1 MYHNIGSFNLGAMA
15 GMDFVACR
23 FDRKVNS
30 TMRLIIRRLGTRNLA
45 RPTQPLRHL
54 GTMFVLVARQ
64 LIFGIALLL
73 AGPAQ
78 AQAQATVP
86 PEKVKQLFEL
96 LDDASV
102 KAWMA
107 EQRNQ
112 DAGSTRAPAGA
123 GASPADA
130 SSGAAAASGQM
141 NTMASS
147 TLDMIRDHIG
157 RIVRTLPLLP
167 GQFARVRAETMEDM
181 SSKGSAGVLLLIA
194 MFIAAGL
201 ALTWATY
208 KLSRPFRLWIIAQP
222 KDTPV
227 GRAKKIGGRTLYSSM
242 LIVSFALGSA
252 GAFMLFDW
260 PMLIREIVLTF
271 LMAAV
276 VTWGVRMYVMAM
288 LVPSFMNVENAV
300 EVRALPI
307 TNEAAD
313 HWSYW
318 LPRIV
323 GVFAFFGAAF
333 ILLPGLGIDQDGM
346 MVLSLGA
353 DFVLLLLLLV
363 AIWRRPRTRRDG
375 ARDSGHAE
383 ATWLLTAYFLV
394 LFLQRIAGLY
404 VYFWFTFAALF
415 LPLAIVTTQRGV
427 NFVLRPGSVDLGR
440 PTIPAVAIAVI
451 DRGIRMIFILA
462 AAYFLA
468 RVWGLDMQSMRGS
481 DTTTTFILRGLIN
494 VVVIALAADFGWSI
508 IKALIERKLGIET
521 PHPVISDE
529 EVPMLDPQQARLH
542 TLLPILQNILLA
554 SIIVM
559 AALMMLASLGIQ
571 IGPLIAGAGVVGV
584 AVGFGAQTIVK
595 DIISGVFFLLDD
607 AFRVGEYVSSGNY
620 KGTVESFSL
629 RSVKL
634 RHHRG
639 PLFTIPFGELGAV
652 QNQSRDWVI
661 DKFNITV
668 GYDTDIEFARKLI
681 KRIGLELAED
691 PEFKHWVLDPIKMQG
706 VQEFGEYGI
715 VLRVKATTRPGG
727 AFGMK
732 RKFYVRLRQVFK
744 EQGIELPFPTV
755 QVQGLQTPHGAG
767 NAPLDITPVLKMA
780 VAQSHTIRRRKKAST
795 TE

>member
-1 MYHNIGSFNLGAMA
+1 
-15 GMDFVACR
+15 MDVVACR
-23 FDRKVNS
+23 FDRKANS
-30 TMRLIIRRLGTRNLA
+30 TMPLMIRRLGARYLA
-45 RPTQPLRHL
+45 RATQRLRHL
-54 GTMFVLVARQ
+54 SAVFVLAARA
-64 LIFGIALLL
+64 LVVGMALLL
-73 AGPAQ
+73 AGQAQ
-78 AQAQATVP
+78 AQAPATVP

-96 LDDASV
+96 LDDPSV
-102 KAWMA
+102 KAWVA

-112 DAGSTRAPAGA
+112 DVGPIGAPAKA

-130 SSGAAAASGQM
+130 SSDAVAAPGRM

-147 TLDMIRDHIG
+147 TLDRIKHHIE
-157 RIVRTLPLLP
+157 RIVQTLPLLP
-167 GQFARVRAETMEDM
+167 GQFAHVRSKTMADM
-181 SSKGSAGVLLLIA
+181 SSRGSAGIVMLIVL
-194 MFIAAGL
+194 FIAAGL

-208 KLSRPFRLWIIAQP
+208 KLTRPFRLWIIAQP
-222 KDTPV
+222 KDTPM
-227 GRAKKIGGRTLYSSM
+227 GRAKKIGGRLLYSSM

-276 VTWGVRMYVMAM
+276 VTWGVRMYVMAT
-288 LVPSFMNVENAV
+288 LVPSFMKVESAV
-300 EVRALPI
+300 EVRALPV

-333 ILLPGLGIDQDGM
+333 NLLPGLGIDPDGM

-353 DFVLLLLLLV
+353 DFVVLVLFLLAV
-363 AIWRRPRTRRDG
+363 WRRPRKRDG
-375 ARDSGHAE
+375 APQSGHTG
-383 ATWLLTAYFLV
+383 ATWLLTAYFVV
-394 LFLQRIAGLY
+394 LFLERIAGFDIF
-404 VYFWFTFAALF
+404 FWFTLAAFF
-415 LPLAIVTTQRGV
+415 LPLAIVLTQRGV
-427 NFVLRPGSVDLGR
+427 NFVLRPGSEEAGR
-440 PTIPAVAIAVI
+440 PTIPAVTIAVI
-451 DRGIRMIFILA
+451 DRGIRMIFILE
-462 AAYFLA
+462 AAYLLA
-468 RVWGLDMQSMRGS
+468 RVWGLDMQSMQGS
-481 DTTTTFILRGLIN
+481 DTTTMFILRGLIN

-508 IKALIERKLGIET
+508 IKALIERKLGIEV
-521 PHPVISDE
+521 PHPVISE
-529 EVPMLDPQQARLH
+529 EEIPILDPQQARLH

-559 AALMMLASLGIQ
+559 AVLMMLSSLGIQ

-584 AVGFGAQTIVK
+584 AVGFGAQTVVK

-607 AFRVGEYVSSGNY
+607 AFRVGEYISSGNY

-668 GYDTDIEFARKLI
+668 GYDTDIDFARKLI

-691 PEFKHWVLDPIKMQG
+691 PEFKNWVLDPIKMQG

-715 VLRVKATTRPGG
+715 VLRVKAMTRPGG

-755 QVQGLQTPHGAG
+755 HVEGLQTPHEAQ
-767 NAPLDITPVLKMA
+767 NAPLEITPALKLA
-780 VAQSHTIRRRKKAST
+780 AAQSHTIRRRKKAGA

>member
-1 MYHNIGSFNLGAMA
+1 MFA
-15 GMDFVACR
+15 
-23 FDRKVNS
+23 
-30 TMRLIIRRLGTRNLA
+30 LIA
-45 RPTQPLRHL
+45 RP
-54 GTMFVLVARQ
+54 LV
-64 LIFGIALLL
+64 FGIALLL
-73 AGPAQ
+73 AAQ
-78 AQAQATVP
+78 AQAPATVP
-86 PEKVKQLFEL
+86 PERVKQLFEL
-96 LDDASV
+96 LDDPSV
-102 KAWMA
+102 KAWVA

-112 DAGSTRAPAGA
+112 DAGSTGAPAKE
-123 GASPADA
+123 GASPTNA
-130 SSGAAAASGQM
+130 SSGAVAAPGQM

-147 TLDMIRDHIG
+147 TLDGIRHHIE
-157 RIVRTLPLLP
+157 RIMRTLPLLP

-181 SSKGSAGVLLLIA
+181 SSKGSAAVFVLIA

-208 KLSRPFRLWIIAQP
+208 KFTRPFRLWIIAQP

-227 GRAKKIGGRTLYSSM
+227 GRAKKIGGRMLYSSM

-276 VTWGVRMYVMAM
+276 VTWGVRMYVMAT

-353 DFVLLLLLLV
+353 DFVLLVLLLL
-363 AIWRRPRTRRDG
+363 AIWRRPRTQRDG
-375 ARDSGHAE
+375 ARHIGHTE
-383 ATWLLTAYFLV
+383 ASWLLTAYFVV

-404 VYFWFTFAALF
+404 TYFWFTFAAFF
-415 LPLAIVTTQRGV
+415 LPLAIVMTQRGV
-427 NFVLRPGSVDLGR
+427 NFVLRPGSEDVGR
-440 PTIPAVAIAVI
+440 PTIPAVTIAVI
-451 DRGIRMIFILA
+451 DRGIRMIFMLA
-462 AAYFLA
+462 AAYLLA
-468 RVWGLDMQSMRGS
+468 RIWGLDMQSMRDS

-529 EVPMLDPQQARLH
+529 DVPILDPQQARLH

-559 AALMMLASLGIQ
+559 AVLMMLASLGIQ

-595 DIISGVFFLLDD
+595 DVISGVFFLLDD
-607 AFRVGEYVSSGNY
+607 AFRVGEYISSGNY

-668 GYDTDIEFARKLI
+668 GYDTDIDFARKLI

-715 VLRVKATTRPGG
+715 VLRVKATTKPGG

-755 QVQGLQTPHGAG
+755 QVQGLQNPHGAE
-767 NAPLDITPVLKMA
+767 NAPLEITPELKMA

>member
-1 MYHNIGSFNLGAMA
+1 ML
-15 GMDFVACR
+15 V
-23 FDRKVNS
+23 
-30 TMRLIIRRLGTRNLA
+30 LIA
-45 RPTQPLRHL
+45 RPLL
-54 GTMFVLVARQ
+54 
-64 LIFGIALLL
+64 FGIALLL
-73 AGPAQ
+73 AGQ

-86 PEKVKQLFEL
+86 PERVKQLFEL
-96 LDDASV
+96 LDDPSV
-102 KAWMA
+102 KAWLA

-112 DAGSTRAPAGA
+112 DAGSTPAET
-123 GASPADA
+123 GASSADA
-130 SSGAAAASGQM
+130 SSDAVAPPGQM

-147 TLDMIRDHIG
+147 TLDRIRHHIE
-157 RIVRTLPLLP
+157 RIMRTLPLLP
-167 GQFARVRAETMEDM
+167 GQFARVRAETMQDM
-181 SSKGSAGVLLLIA
+181 SSKGPVSVLILIA

-208 KLSRPFRLWIIAQP
+208 KVTRPFRLWIIAQP
-222 KDTPV
+222 KDTPI
-227 GRAKKIGGRTLYSSM
+227 GRAKKIGGRALYSNM
-242 LIVSFALGSA
+242 LLVSFALGSA

-276 VTWGVRMYVMAM
+276 VTWGVRLYVMAT

-307 TNEAAD
+307 TNETAD

-323 GVFAFFGAAF
+323 GVFAFFGAAL

-353 DFVLLLLLLV
+353 DFVLLVLLLL
-363 AIWRRPRTRRDG
+363 AIWRRPRTQREGVRHG
-375 ARDSGHAE
+375 GHAE
-383 ATWLLTAYFLV
+383 MTWLLTAYFVV

-404 VYFWFTFAALF
+404 TYFWFTFAAFF
-415 LPLAIVTTQRGV
+415 LPLAIVLTQRGV
-427 NFVLRPGSVDLGR
+427 NFVLRPGSEDAGR
-440 PTIPAVAIAVI
+440 PTIPAVTIAVI
-451 DRGIRMIFILA
+451 DRAIRMIFILA

-468 RVWGLDMQSMRGS
+468 RVWGLNMQSMRDS

-494 VVVIALAADFGWSI
+494 IVVIALAADFGWSI
-508 IKALIERKLGIET
+508 IKALIERKLGIEAS
-521 PHPVISDE
+521 HPMISDE
-529 EVPMLDPQQARLH
+529 EVPILDPQQARLH

-559 AALMMLASLGIQ
+559 AVLMMLASLGIQ

-607 AFRVGEYVSSGNY
+607 AFRVGEYISSGNY

-668 GYDTDIEFARKLI
+668 GYDTDIDFARKLI

-691 PEFKHWVLDPIKMQG
+691 PEFKNWVLDPIKMQG

-715 VLRVKATTRPGG
+715 VLRVKAMTRPGG

-755 QVQGLQTPHGAG
+755 HVQGLQNTHEAE
-767 NAPLDITPVLKMA
+767 NAPLEITPELQMA
-780 VAQSHTIRRRKKAST
+780 VAQSHTNRRRKKAGT

>member
-1 MYHNIGSFNLGAMA
+1 
-15 GMDFVACR
+15 
-23 FDRKVNS
+23 
-30 TMRLIIRRLGTRNLA
+30 
-45 RPTQPLRHL
+45 
-54 GTMFVLVARQ
+54 MFVLIAR
-64 LIFGIALLL
+64 LLVFGIALLS
-73 AGPAQ
+73 AAQ
-78 AQAQATVP
+78 AYAQTPAAAP
-86 PEKVKQLFEL
+86 PERVNQLFEL
-96 LDDASV
+96 LDDPSV
-102 KAWMA
+102 KAWVA

-112 DAGSTRAPAGA
+112 DSGSTKTPAGA
-123 GASPADA
+123 GAPPADT
-130 SSGAAAASGQM
+130 SGDTAAVPGQM

-147 TLDMIRDHIG
+147 TLDRIKHHIEK
-157 RIVRTLPLLP
+157 IVRTLPSLP
-167 GQFARVRAETMEDM
+167 GQFARVRANTMDDM
-181 SSKGSAGVLLLIA
+181 SNKGPASILVLVAI
-194 MFIAAGL
+194 FIAAGL

-208 KLSRPFRLWIIAQP
+208 KLTRPFRLWIIAQP

-242 LIVSFALGSA
+242 MIVSFALGSA
-252 GAFMLFDW
+252 GAFMLFEW
-260 PMLIREIVLTF
+260 PGLIREIVLTF
-271 LMAAV
+271 LIAAV
-276 VTWGVRMYVMAM
+276 FTWGVRLYVMAM
-288 LVPSFMNVENAV
+288 LVPSFMEVEHAA

-307 TNEAAD
+307 TNETAD
-313 HWSYW
+313 HWAYW

-323 GVFAFFGAAF
+323 GFFAFVFAAF

-346 MVLSLGA
+346 TVLSVVA
-353 DFVLLLLLLV
+353 DFLLLSLV
-363 AIWRRPRTRRDG
+363 LIAVWRRPRIQRDG
-375 ARDSGHAE
+375 ARQSGHTAT
-383 ATWLLTAYFLV
+383 TWLLTAYFV
-394 LFLQRIAGLY
+394 ALFLQRIAGLY
-404 VYFWFTFAALF
+404 TLFWFTFTAFF
-415 LPLAIVTTQRGV
+415 LPMAIVLTERGV
-427 NFVLRPGSVDLGR
+427 NFILRPGSEEAGR
-440 PTIPAVAIAVI
+440 PTIPAVTIAAI

-468 RVWGLDMQSMRGS
+468 RVLGLDMQSMRDG
-481 DTTTTFILRGLIN
+481 DTITTLILRGLIN

-508 IKALIERKLGIET
+508 IKALIERKLGIEM
-521 PHPVISDE
+521 PQAAMGDE
-529 EVPMLDPQQARLH
+529 EVPTLDPQQARLR
-542 TLLPILQNILLA
+542 TLLPIIQNILLA
-554 SIIVM
+554 VIVVM
-559 AALMMLASLGIQ
+559 AVLMMLASIGIQ

-595 DIISGVFFLLDD
+595 DVISGVFYLLDD
-607 AFRVGEYVSSGNY
+607 AFRVGEYISSGSY

-668 GYDTDIEFARKLI
+668 GYDTDIDFARKLI

-691 PEFKHWVLDPIKMQG
+691 PEFKNWVLDPIKMQG

-715 VLRVKATTRPGG
+715 VLRVKAMTRPGG

-755 QVQGLQTPHGAG
+755 HVQGLQDPHGAE
-767 NAPLDITPVLKMA
+767 NAPLEITPELQMA
-780 VAQSHTIRRRKKAST
+780 VAQSHTNRRRKKAST

>member
-1 MYHNIGSFNLGAMA
+1 MFA
-15 GMDFVACR
+15 
-23 FDRKVNS
+23 
-30 TMRLIIRRLGTRNLA
+30 LIA
-45 RPTQPLRHL
+45 RP
-54 GTMFVLVARQ
+54 LV
-64 LIFGIALLL
+64 FGIALLL
-73 AGPAQ
+73 AGQ
-78 AQAQATVP
+78 AQAQAPATVP
-86 PEKVKQLFEL
+86 PERVKQLFEL
-96 LDDASV
+96 LDDPSV
-102 KAWMA
+102 KAWVA

-112 DAGSTRAPAGA
+112 DAGSTGAPAER
-123 GASPADA
+123 GASPTDA
-130 SSGAAAASGQM
+130 SSDAVAAPGQM

-147 TLDMIRDHIG
+147 TLDGIRHHIE

-181 SSKGSAGVLLLIA
+181 SSKGPAGVFVLIA

-201 ALTWATY
+201 ALTWATF
-208 KLSRPFRLWIIAQP
+208 KLTRPFRLWIIAQP

-227 GRAKKIGGRTLYSSM
+227 GRAKKIGGRLLYSSM

-353 DFVLLLLLLV
+353 DFVLLLLLLL
-363 AIWRRPRTRRDG
+363 AIWRRPRTQRDG
-375 ARDSGHAE
+375 ARHIGHTE
-383 ATWLLTAYFLV
+383 ATWLLTAYFVV

-404 VYFWFTFAALF
+404 TYFWFTFAAFF
-415 LPLAIVTTQRGV
+415 LPLAIVVTQRGV
-427 NFVLRPGSVDLGR
+427 NFVLRPGSEDVGR
-440 PTIPAVAIAVI
+440 PTIPAVTIAVI

-462 AAYFLA
+462 AAYLLA
-468 RVWGLDMQSMRGS
+468 RVWGLDMQSMRDS

-529 EVPMLDPQQARLH
+529 DVPILDPQQARLH

-559 AALMMLASLGIQ
+559 AVLMMLASLGIQ

-595 DIISGVFFLLDD
+595 DVISGVFFLLDD
-607 AFRVGEYVSSGNY
+607 AFRVGEYISSGNY

-668 GYDTDIEFARKLI
+668 GYDTDIDFARKLI

-715 VLRVKATTRPGG
+715 VLRVKATTKPGG

-755 QVQGLQTPHGAG
+755 QVQGLQNQHGAE
-767 NAPLDITPVLKMA
+767 NAPLEITPELKMA

>member
-1 MYHNIGSFNLGAMA
+1 MYHNIGFFKVGAMA
-15 GMDFVACR
+15 GIDVVACR

-30 TMRLIIRRLGTRNLA
+30 TMPLMTRRLGTRNLA
-45 RPTQPLRHL
+45 RPARRL
-54 GTMFVLVARQ
+54 GTLTAMFVLVARA
-64 LIFGIALLL
+64 LIVGIALSL
-73 AGPAQ
+73 AGQAEAQ
-78 AQAQATVP
+78 APATVP
-86 PEKVKQLFEL
+86 PERVKQLFEL
-96 LDDASV
+96 LDDPSV
-102 KAWMA
+102 KAWVA

-112 DAGSTRAPAGA
+112 DVGSSGAPAKA
-123 GASPADA
+123 GASPTDA
-130 SSGAAAASGQM
+130 SSDAMAAPGQM

-147 TLDMIRDHIG
+147 TLDRIRHHIE

-167 GQFARVRAETMEDM
+167 GQFARVRAETMQDM
-181 SSKGSAGVLLLIA
+181 SSKGSAGVFVLIA

-201 ALTWATY
+201 ALTWASY
-208 KLSRPFRLWIIAQP
+208 KLTRPFRLWIIAQP
-222 KDTPV
+222 KETPV

-353 DFVLLLLLLV
+353 DFVLLLLLLL
-363 AIWRRPRTRRDG
+363 AIWRRPRRQRDG
-375 ARDSGHAE
+375 ARHSVHME
-383 ATWLLTAYFLV
+383 ATWLLTAYFVV

-404 VYFWFTFAALF
+404 VMFWFTFAAFF

-427 NFVLRPGSVDLGR
+427 NFVLRPGSEDLGR
-440 PTIPAVAIAVI
+440 PTIPAVTIAVI

-468 RVWGLDMQSMRGS
+468 RAWGLDMQSMRDS

-508 IKALIERKLGIET
+508 IKALIERKLGIEI

-529 EVPMLDPQQARLH
+529 EVPIPDPQQARLH

-559 AALMMLASLGIQ
+559 AVLMMLASMGIQ

-584 AVGFGAQTIVK
+584 AVGFGAQTVVK

-607 AFRVGEYVSSGNY
+607 AFRVGEYISSGNY

-715 VLRVKATTRPGG
+715 VLRVKAMTRPGG

-755 QVQGLQTPHGAG
+755 QVQGLQNPHGAED
-767 NAPLDITPVLKMA
+767 APLDITPALKMA
-780 VAQSHTIRRRKKAST
+780 AAQSHTIRRRKKAST

>member
-1 MYHNIGSFNLGAMA
+1 MLVLTA
-15 GMDFVACR
+15 G
-23 FDRKVNS
+23 
-30 TMRLIIRRLGTRNLA
+30 
-45 RPTQPLRHL
+45 PL
-54 GTMFVLVARQ
+54 V
-64 LIFGIALLL
+64 FGIALWL
-73 AGPAQ
+73 AGP

-96 LDDASV
+96 FDDPSV

-107 EQRNQ
+107 EQRNR
-112 DAGSTRAPAGA
+112 DAASAGAPAGA
-123 GASPADA
+123 EASPANA
-130 SSGAAAASGQM
+130 SSDAAAAPGQM

-147 TLDMIRDHIG
+147 TLDRIKHHIE

-167 GQFARVRAETMEDM
+167 GQFARVRAATMDDM

-194 MFIAAGL
+194 MFIAAGV

-208 KLSRPFRLWIIAQP
+208 RLTRPFRLWIIAQS
-222 KDTPV
+222 KDTPI
-227 GRAKKIGGRTLYSSM
+227 GRAKKIGGRTLYSSL

-276 VTWGVRMYVMAM
+276 ATAGVRMYLAAM
-288 LVPSFMNVENAV
+288 LVPSFMQVENAV

-313 HWSYW
+313 HWFYW

-323 GVFAFFGAAF
+323 GVFAFFAAAF
-333 ILLPGLGIDQDGM
+333 ILLPGLGIDRDGM
-346 MVLSLGA
+346 AVLSGGA
-353 DFVLLLLLLV
+353 DFVLLVLLLIAV
-363 AIWRRPRTRRDG
+363 WRRPRTRRD
-375 ARDSGHAE
+375 DGHGHTA
-383 ATWLLTAYFLV
+383 ATWLLTTYFV
-394 LFLQRIAGLY
+394 ALFLERIAGLY
-404 VYFWFTFAALF
+404 TWFWFTLAAF
-415 LPLAIVTTQRGV
+415 VLPFAIVLTQRGV
-427 NFVLRPGSVDLGR
+427 NFVLRPGSEDAGR
-440 PTIPAVAIAVI
+440 PTIPAVTIAVI
-451 DRGIRMIFILA
+451 DRGIRMILILA
-462 AAYFLA
+462 AAYLLA
-468 RVWGLDMQSMRGS
+468 RVWGLDMQAMQGS
-481 DTTTTFILRGLIN
+481 DTTTMLILRGLIN
-494 VVVIALAADFGWSI
+494 VIVIALAADFGWSI

-521 PHPVISDE
+521 PHAVIGE
-529 EVPMLDPQQARLH
+529 EDVPPLDPQQARLR
-542 TLLPILQNILLA
+542 TLLPIIQNILLA
-554 SIIVM
+554 VIVVM
-559 AALMMLASLGIQ
+559 AVLMMLASVGIQ

-595 DIISGVFFLLDD
+595 DVISGVFYLLDD
-607 AFRVGEYVSSGNY
+607 AFRVGEYISSGSY
-620 KGTVESFSL
+620 RGTVESFSL

-652 QNQSRDWVI
+652 QNQSRDWVT

-668 GYDTDIEFARKLI
+668 GYDTDIDFARKLI

-691 PEFKHWVLDPIKMQG
+691 PEFKNWVIEPIKMQG

-715 VLRVKATTRPGG
+715 VLRVKVTTRPGG
-727 AFGMK
+727 AFAMK
-732 RKFYVRLRQVFK
+732 GRFFLRLRQAFK

-755 QVQGLQTPHGAG
+755 HVEGLQSPHGAE
-767 NAPLDITPVLKMA
+767 NAPLQITPELKLA
-780 VAQSHTIRRRKKAST
+780 VAQSHTNRRRKKAST

>member
-1 MYHNIGSFNLGAMA
+1 MFA
-15 GMDFVACR
+15 
-23 FDRKVNS
+23 
-30 TMRLIIRRLGTRNLA
+30 LIA
-45 RPTQPLRHL
+45 RP
-54 GTMFVLVARQ
+54 LV
-64 LIFGIALLL
+64 FGIALLL
-73 AGPAQ
+73 AGQ
-78 AQAQATVP
+78 AQAQAPATVP
-86 PEKVKQLFEL
+86 PERVKQLFEL
-96 LDDASV
+96 LDDPSV
-102 KAWMA
+102 KAWVA

-112 DAGSTRAPAGA
+112 DAGSTGAPAER
-123 GASPADA
+123 GASPTDA
-130 SSGAAAASGQM
+130 SSGAVAAPGQM

-147 TLDMIRDHIG
+147 TLDGIRHHIE

-181 SSKGSAGVLLLIA
+181 SSRGPAGVFVLIA

-201 ALTWATY
+201 ALTWATF
-208 KLSRPFRLWIIAQP
+208 KLTRPFRLWIIAQP

-227 GRAKKIGGRTLYSSM
+227 GRAKKIGGRLLYSSM

-276 VTWGVRMYVMAM
+276 VTWGVRMYVMAT

-353 DFVLLLLLLV
+353 DFVLLLLLLL
-363 AIWRRPRTRRDG
+363 AIWRRPRTQRDG
-375 ARDSGHAE
+375 ARHIGHTE
-383 ATWLLTAYFLV
+383 ATWLLAAYFVV

-404 VYFWFTFAALF
+404 TYFWFTFAAFF
-415 LPLAIVTTQRGV
+415 LPLAIVVTQRGV
-427 NFVLRPGSVDLGR
+427 NFVLRPGSEDVGR
-440 PTIPAVAIAVI
+440 PTIPAVTIAVI

-462 AAYFLA
+462 AAYLLA
-468 RVWGLDMQSMRGS
+468 RVWGLDMQSMRDS

-521 PHPVISDE
+521 PHPVISDDD
-529 EVPMLDPQQARLH
+529 VPILDPQQARLH

-559 AALMMLASLGIQ
+559 AVLMMLASLGIQ

-595 DIISGVFFLLDD
+595 DVISGVFFLLDD
-607 AFRVGEYVSSGNY
+607 AFRVGEYISSGNY

-668 GYDTDIEFARKLI
+668 GYDTDIDFARKLI

-715 VLRVKATTRPGG
+715 VLRVKATTKPGG

-755 QVQGLQTPHGAG
+755 QVQGLQNQHGAE
-767 NAPLDITPVLKMA
+767 NAPLEITPELKMA

>member
-1 MYHNIGSFNLGAMA
+1 MPLM
-15 GMDFVACR
+15 
-23 FDRKVNS
+23 
-30 TMRLIIRRLGTRNLA
+30 TRRLGARNLA
-45 RPTQPLRHL
+45 RPARRLGDLTAMFALIARPL
-54 GTMFVLVARQ
+54 V
-64 LIFGIALLL
+64 FGIALLL
-73 AGPAQ
+73 AGQ
-78 AQAQATVP
+78 AQAQAPATVP
-86 PEKVKQLFEL
+86 PERVKQLFEV
-96 LDDASV
+96 LDDPSV
-102 KAWMA
+102 KAWVA

-112 DAGSTRAPAGA
+112 DAGSTGAPAER
-123 GASPADA
+123 GASPTDA
-130 SSGAAAASGQM
+130 SSGAVAAPGQM

-147 TLDMIRDHIG
+147 TLDGIRHHIE

-181 SSKGSAGVLLLIA
+181 SSKGPAGVFVLIA

-201 ALTWATY
+201 ALTWATF
-208 KLSRPFRLWIIAQP
+208 KLTRPFRLWIIAQP

-227 GRAKKIGGRTLYSSM
+227 GRAKKIGGRLLYSSM

-276 VTWGVRMYVMAM
+276 VTWGVRMYVMAI

-353 DFVLLLLLLV
+353 DFVLLLLLLL
-363 AIWRRPRTRRDG
+363 AIWRRPRTQRDG
-375 ARDSGHAE
+375 ARHIGHTE
-383 ATWLLTAYFLV
+383 ATWLVTAYFVV

-404 VYFWFTFAALF
+404 TYFWFTFAAFF
-415 LPLAIVTTQRGV
+415 LPLAIVVTQRGV
-427 NFVLRPGSVDLGR
+427 NFVLRPGSEDVGR
-440 PTIPAVAIAVI
+440 PTIPAVTIAVI

-462 AAYFLA
+462 AAYLLA
-468 RVWGLDMQSMRGS
+468 RVWGLDMQSMRDS

-529 EVPMLDPQQARLH
+529 DVPILDPQQARLH

-559 AALMMLASLGIQ
+559 AVLMMLASLGIQ

-595 DIISGVFFLLDD
+595 DVISGVFFLLDD
-607 AFRVGEYVSSGNY
+607 AFRVGEYISSGNY

-668 GYDTDIEFARKLI
+668 GYDTDIDFARKLI

-715 VLRVKATTRPGG
+715 VLRVKATTKPGG

-755 QVQGLQTPHGAG
+755 QVQGLQNQHGAE
-767 NAPLDITPVLKMA
+767 NAPLEITPELKMA

>member
-1 MYHNIGSFNLGAMA
+1 MPLM
-15 GMDFVACR
+15 
-23 FDRKVNS
+23 
-30 TMRLIIRRLGTRNLA
+30 IRRLGAKYLA
-45 RPTQPLRHL
+45 RPTQRLRHL
-54 GTMFVLVARQ
+54 GAMFVLVARA
-64 LIFGIALLL
+64 LIVGIALLL
-73 AGPAQ
+73 AGQAEAQ
-78 AQAQATVP
+78 APATVP
-86 PEKVKQLFEL
+86 PERVKQLFEL

-102 KAWMA
+102 KAWVA

-112 DAGSTRAPAGA
+112 DAGSTRAPAET

-130 SSGAAAASGQM
+130 PSGAATAPGQM

-147 TLDMIRDHIG
+147 TLDMIRHHIG
-157 RIVRTLPLLP
+157 IIVHTLPLLP
-167 GQFARVRAETMEDM
+167 SQFARVRAETMEDM

-201 ALTWATY
+201 AFTWATY
-208 KLSRPFRLWIIAQP
+208 KLTRPFRLWIIAQP
-222 KDTPV
+222 KGTPV
-227 GRAKKIGGRTLYSSM
+227 GRAKKIGGRMLYSSM

-276 VTWGVRMYVMAM
+276 ITWGVRMYVMAI

-307 TNEAAD
+307 TDEAAD

-323 GVFAFFGAAF
+323 GVFAFFAAAF

-353 DFVLLLLLLV
+353 DFVLLLLLLL
-363 AIWRRPRTRRDG
+363 AIWRRPRTQRDG
-375 ARDSGHAE
+375 ARHSVHTE
-383 ATWLLTAYFLV
+383 ATWLLTAYLVV

-404 VYFWFTFAALF
+404 VMFWFTFAAFF
-415 LPLAIVTTQRGV
+415 LPLAIVMTQRGV
-427 NFVLRPGSVDLGR
+427 NFVLRPGSEDLGR

-468 RVWGLDMQSMRGS
+468 RVWGLDMQSMRDS
-481 DTTTTFILRGLIN
+481 DTTTFILRGLIN

-529 EVPMLDPQQARLH
+529 EAPMLDPQQARLH

-559 AALMMLASLGIQ
+559 AVLMILASLGIQ

-607 AFRVGEYVSSGNY
+607 AFRVGEYISSGNY

-755 QVQGLQTPHGAG
+755 QVQGLQNPHGAE
-767 NAPLDITPVLKMA
+767 NAPVDITPVLKMA
-780 VAQSHTIRRRKKAST
+780 AAQSHTIRRRKKAST
-795 TE
+795 ME

>member
-1 MYHNIGSFNLGAMA
+1 MFA
-15 GMDFVACR
+15 
-23 FDRKVNS
+23 
-30 TMRLIIRRLGTRNLA
+30 LIA
-45 RPTQPLRHL
+45 RP
-54 GTMFVLVARQ
+54 LV
-64 LIFGIALLL
+64 FGIALLL
-73 AGPAQ
+73 AGQ
-78 AQAQATVP
+78 AQAQAPATVP
-86 PEKVKQLFEL
+86 PERVKQLFEL
-96 LDDASV
+96 LDDPSV
-102 KAWMA
+102 KAWVA

-112 DAGSTRAPAGA
+112 DAGSTGAPAERGV
-123 GASPADA
+123 SPTDA
-130 SSGAAAASGQM
+130 SSGAVAAPGQM

-147 TLDMIRDHIG
+147 TLDGIRHHIE

-181 SSKGSAGVLLLIA
+181 SSKGPAGVFVLIA

-201 ALTWATY
+201 ALTWATF
-208 KLSRPFRLWIIAQP
+208 KLTRPFRLWIIAQP

-227 GRAKKIGGRTLYSSM
+227 GRAKKIGGRLLYSSM

-260 PMLIREIVLTF
+260 PMLFREIVLTF

-353 DFVLLLLLLV
+353 DFVLLLLLLL
-363 AIWRRPRTRRDG
+363 AIWRRPRTQRDG
-375 ARDSGHAE
+375 ARHIGHTE
-383 ATWLLTAYFLV
+383 ATWILTAYFVV

-404 VYFWFTFAALF
+404 IYFWFTFAAFF
-415 LPLAIVTTQRGV
+415 LPLAIVVTQRGV
-427 NFVLRPGSVDLGR
+427 NFVLRPGSEDVGR
-440 PTIPAVAIAVI
+440 PTIPAVTIAVI

-462 AAYFLA
+462 AAYLLA
-468 RVWGLDMQSMRGS
+468 RVWGLDMQSMRDS

-529 EVPMLDPQQARLH
+529 DVPILDPQQARLH

-559 AALMMLASLGIQ
+559 AVLMMLASLGIQ

-595 DIISGVFFLLDD
+595 DVISGVFFLLDD
-607 AFRVGEYVSSGNY
+607 AFRVGEYISSGNY

-668 GYDTDIEFARKLI
+668 GYDTDIDFARKLI

-715 VLRVKATTRPGG
+715 VLRVKATTKPGG

-755 QVQGLQTPHGAG
+755 QVQGLQNQHGAE
-767 NAPLDITPVLKMA
+767 NAPLEITPELKMA

>member
-1 MYHNIGSFNLGAMA
+1 MPLM
-15 GMDFVACR
+15 V
-23 FDRKVNS
+23 
-30 TMRLIIRRLGTRNLA
+30 RRSGLRNLA
-45 RPTQPLRHL
+45 HPARRPGNLIAMLALIARPL
-54 GTMFVLVARQ
+54 V
-64 LIFGIALLL
+64 FGIALLL

-78 AQAQATVP
+78 AQAPATVP
-86 PEKVKQLFEL
+86 PEKVKQLFDL
-96 LDDASV
+96 LDDPSV
-102 KAWMA
+102 KAWVA
-107 EQRNQ
+107 EQRKQ
-112 DAGSTRAPAGA
+112 DAGSPGAPAAA
-123 GASPADA
+123 GASPSD
-130 SSGAAAASGQM
+130 AAAAPGRM

-147 TLDMIRDHIG
+147 TLDRIKHHIE

-181 SSKGSAGVLLLIA
+181 SSKGPAGVFLLIA

-208 KLSRPFRLWIIAQP
+208 KFTRPFRLWIIAQP

-227 GRAKKIGGRTLYSSM
+227 GRAKKIGGRALYSSM

-260 PMLIREIVLTF
+260 PRLIREIVLTF

-276 VTWGVRMYVMAM
+276 VTAGVRMYLAAL
-288 LVPSFMNVENAV
+288 LVPSFMQVEHAV

-307 TNEAAD
+307 ANETAD
-313 HWSYW
+313 HWFYW

-323 GVFAFFGAAF
+323 GVFAFFAAAF
-333 ILLPGLGIDQDGM
+333 ILLPGLGIDRDGM
-346 MVLSLGA
+346 TVLSVGA
-353 DFVLLLLLLV
+353 DFVLLLLLLLAV
-363 AIWRRPRTRRDG
+363 WRRPRTQREG
-375 ARDSGHAE
+375 AHHHAE
-383 ATWLLTAYFLV
+383 ATWLLTAYFV
-394 LFLQRIAGLY
+394 TLFLLRIAGLPIL
-404 VYFWFTFAALF
+404 FWFTFAAFF
-415 LPLAIVTTQRGV
+415 LPLAIVLAQRGV
-427 NFVLRPGSVDLGR
+427 NFILRPGSEEAGR
-440 PTIPAVAIAVI
+440 PTIPAVTIAVI

-468 RVWGLDMQSMRGS
+468 RVWGLDMQSMQGS
-481 DTTTTFILRGLIN
+481 DATTMLILRGLIN
-494 VVVIALAADFGWSI
+494 VIVIALAADFGWSI

-521 PHPVISDE
+521 PHAVIGE
-529 EVPMLDPQQARLH
+529 EDVPTLDPQQARLR
-542 TLLPILQNILLA
+542 TLLPIIQNILLA
-554 SIIVM
+554 VIVVM
-559 AALMMLASLGIQ
+559 AVLMMLASVGIQ

-595 DIISGVFFLLDD
+595 DVISGVFYLLDD
-607 AFRVGEYVSSGNY
+607 AFRVGEYISSGSY
-620 KGTVESFSL
+620 RGTVESFSL

-652 QNQSRDWVI
+652 QNQSRDWVT

-668 GYDTDIEFARKLI
+668 GYDTDIDFARKLI

-691 PEFKHWVLDPIKMQG
+691 PEFKNWVIEPIKMQG

-715 VLRVKATTRPGG
+715 VLRVKVTTRPGG

-755 QVQGLQTPHGAG
+755 HVEGLQNPHGAE
-767 NAPLDITPVLKMA
+767 NAPLEITPELKIA
-780 VAQSHTIRRRKKAST
+780 VAQSHTNRRRKKAGT

>member
-1 MYHNIGSFNLGAMA
+1 MFA
-15 GMDFVACR
+15 
-23 FDRKVNS
+23 
-30 TMRLIIRRLGTRNLA
+30 LIA
-45 RPTQPLRHL
+45 RP
-54 GTMFVLVARQ
+54 LV
-64 LIFGIALLL
+64 FGIALLL
-73 AGPAQ
+73 AGQ
-78 AQAQATVP
+78 AQAQAPATVP
-86 PEKVKQLFEL
+86 PERVKQLLEL
-96 LDDASV
+96 LDDPSV
-102 KAWMA
+102 KAWVA

-112 DAGSTRAPAGA
+112 DAGSTGAPAER
-123 GASPADA
+123 GASPTDA
-130 SSGAAAASGQM
+130 SSGAVAAPGQM

-147 TLDMIRDHIG
+147 TLDGIRHHIE

-181 SSKGSAGVLLLIA
+181 SSKGPAGVFVLIA

-201 ALTWATY
+201 ALTWATF
-208 KLSRPFRLWIIAQP
+208 KLTRPFRLWIIAQL

-227 GRAKKIGGRTLYSSM
+227 GRAKKIGGRLLYSSM

-353 DFVLLLLLLV
+353 DFVLLLLLLL
-363 AIWRRPRTRRDG
+363 AIWRRPRTQRDG
-375 ARDSGHAE
+375 ARHIGHTE
-383 ATWLLTAYFLV
+383 ATWLLTAYFVV

-404 VYFWFTFAALF
+404 TYFWFTFAAFF
-415 LPLAIVTTQRGV
+415 LPLAIVVTQRGV
-427 NFVLRPGSVDLGR
+427 NFVLRPGSEDVGR
-440 PTIPAVAIAVI
+440 PTIPAVTIAVI

-462 AAYFLA
+462 AAYLLA
-468 RVWGLDMQSMRGS
+468 RVWGLDIQSMRDS

-529 EVPMLDPQQARLH
+529 DVPILDPQQARLH

-559 AALMMLASLGIQ
+559 AVLMMLASLGIQ

-595 DIISGVFFLLDD
+595 DVISGVFFLLDD
-607 AFRVGEYVSSGNY
+607 AFRVGEYISSGNY

-668 GYDTDIEFARKLI
+668 GYDTDIDFARKLI

-715 VLRVKATTRPGG
+715 VLRVKATTKPGG

-755 QVQGLQTPHGAG
+755 QVQGLQNQHGAE
-767 NAPLDITPVLKMA
+767 NAPLEITPELKMA

>member
-1 MYHNIGSFNLGAMA
+1 
-15 GMDFVACR
+15 
-23 FDRKVNS
+23 
-30 TMRLIIRRLGTRNLA
+30 
-45 RPTQPLRHL
+45 
-54 GTMFVLVARQ
+54 MFVLVAR
-64 LIFGIALLL
+64 LLVVGIALLL
-73 AGPAQ
+73 AGQ
-78 AQAQATVP
+78 AQAQGPATVP
-86 PEKVKQLFEL
+86 PERVKQLFEL
-96 LDDASV
+96 LDDPSV
-102 KAWMA
+102 KTWVA

-112 DAGSTRAPAGA
+112 DAGSTGAPAEA
-123 GASPADA
+123 GASPTDA
-130 SSGAAAASGQM
+130 SSDAVAAPGQM

-147 TLDMIRDHIG
+147 TLDRIKHHIE
-157 RIVRTLPLLP
+157 RIMQTLPLLP
-167 GQFARVRAETMEDM
+167 GQFAHVRAKTMEDM
-181 SSKGSAGVLLLIA
+181 SSRGSAGIFLLIA
-194 MFIAAGL
+194 VFIAAGL

-208 KLSRPFRLWIIAQP
+208 KLTRPFRLWIIAQS
-222 KDTPV
+222 KDTPI
-227 GRAKKIGGRTLYSSM
+227 GRAKKIGGRALYSSL

-271 LMAAV
+271 LIAAV
-276 VTWGVRMYVMAM
+276 LTWGVRTYAMAM
-288 LVPSFMNVENAV
+288 LVPSFMKVENAV
-300 EVRALPI
+300 EVRALPV

-333 ILLPGLGIDQDGM
+333 NLLPGLGIDQDGM

-353 DFVLLLLLLV
+353 DFVLLLLFLLAV
-363 AIWRRPRTRRDG
+363 WRRPRTQRDG
-375 ARDSGHAE
+375 AHHTA
-383 ATWLLTAYFLV
+383 ATWILTAYFVV
-394 LFLQRIAGLY
+394 LFLQRIAGLH
-404 VYFWFTFAALF
+404 VLFWFTLAAFF
-415 LPLAIVTTQRGV
+415 LPLAIVLAQRGV
-427 NFVLRPGSVDLGR
+427 NFVLRPGSEDVGR
-440 PTIPAVAIAVI
+440 PTIPAVMIAVI

-462 AAYFLA
+462 AAYLLA
-468 RVWGLDMQSMRGS
+468 RVWGLDMQSMRDS
-481 DTTTTFILRGLIN
+481 DTATTFILRGLIN

-508 IKALIERKLGIET
+508 IKALIERKLGIEA

-529 EVPMLDPQQARLH
+529 EVPILDPQQARLH

-559 AALMMLASLGIQ
+559 AVLMMLASLGIQ

-607 AFRVGEYVSSGNY
+607 AFRVGEYISSGNY

-668 GYDTDIEFARKLI
+668 GY
-681 KRIGLELAED
+681 
-691 PEFKHWVLDPIKMQG
+691 
-706 VQEFGEYGI
+706 
-715 VLRVKATTRPGG
+715 
-727 AFGMK
+727 
-732 RKFYVRLRQVFK
+732 
-744 EQGIELPFPTV
+744 
-755 QVQGLQTPHGAG
+755 
-767 NAPLDITPVLKMA
+767 
-780 VAQSHTIRRRKKAST
+780 
-795 TE
+795 

>member
-1 MYHNIGSFNLGAMA
+1 
-15 GMDFVACR
+15 
-23 FDRKVNS
+23 
-30 TMRLIIRRLGTRNLA
+30 
-45 RPTQPLRHL
+45 
-54 GTMFVLVARQ
+54 MFVLIARP
-64 LIFGIALLL
+64 LVFGIALLL

-78 AQAQATVP
+78 AQAPATVP
-86 PEKVKQLFEL
+86 PERVKQLFDL
-96 LDDASV
+96 LDDPSV
-102 KAWMA
+102 KAWVA

-112 DAGSTRAPAGA
+112 DAGSTGAPAEA
-123 GASPADA
+123 GASPTDTSSDA
-130 SSGAAAASGQM
+130 VAAPGQM

-147 TLDMIRDHIG
+147 TLDRIRHHIG
-157 RIVRTLPLLP
+157 TIVQTLPLLP
-167 GQFARVRAETMEDM
+167 GQFAHVRAKTMEDM
-181 SSKGSAGVLLLIA
+181 SSKGSAGVFMLIA

-201 ALTWATY
+201 ALTWAIY
-208 KLSRPFRLWIIAQP
+208 KFTRPFRLWIIAQP
-222 KDTPV
+222 KDTPI
-227 GRAKKIGGRTLYSSM
+227 GRAKKIGGRALYSSM

-276 VTWGVRMYVMAM
+276 VTWGVRMYVIAM

-300 EVRALPI
+300 EVRGLPI

-353 DFVLLLLLLV
+353 DFVLLLIFLLAV
-363 AIWRRPRTRRDG
+363 WRRPRTQRDDAHHTG
-375 ARDSGHAE
+375 
-383 ATWLLTAYFLV
+383 ATWLLTAYLV
-394 LFLQRIAGLY
+394 ALFLQRIAGLY
-404 VYFWFTFAALF
+404 VFFWFTFAAFF
-415 LPLAIVTTQRGV
+415 LPLAIVLTQRGV
-427 NFVLRPGSVDLGR
+427 NFVLRPGSEDFGR
-440 PTIPAVAIAVI
+440 PTIPAVTIAVV
-451 DRGIRMIFILA
+451 DRGIRMILILA

-468 RVWGLDMQSMRGS
+468 RIWGLNMQSMRDS
-481 DTTTTFILRGLIN
+481 DTTTLILRGLIN

-508 IKALIERKLGIET
+508 VKALIERKLGIEI
-521 PHPVISDE
+521 PHAVIGE
-529 EVPMLDPQQARLH
+529 EDVPTLDPQQARLH
-542 TLLPILQNILLA
+542 TLLPIIQNILLA
-554 SIIVM
+554 LIIVM
-559 AALMMLASLGIQ
+559 AVLMMLASMGIQ

-595 DIISGVFFLLDD
+595 DVISGVFFLLDD
-607 AFRVGEYVSSGNY
+607 AFRVGEYISSGNY

-661 DKFNITV
+661 DKFNIIV
-668 GYDTDIEFARKLI
+668 GYDTDIDFARKLI

-691 PEFKHWVLDPIKMQG
+691 PEFKHWVLEPIKMQG

-755 QVQGLQTPHGAG
+755 QVQGSQNPHGAE
-767 NAPLDITPVLKMA
+767 NAPLEITPELKIA
-780 VAQSHTIRRRKKAST
+780 VAQSHTNRRRKKAST

>member
-1 MYHNIGSFNLGAMA
+1 
-15 GMDFVACR
+15 
-23 FDRKVNS
+23 
-30 TMRLIIRRLGTRNLA
+30 
-45 RPTQPLRHL
+45 
-54 GTMFVLVARQ
+54 MFVLIARP
-64 LIFGIALLL
+64 LVFAIALLL
-73 AGPAQ
+73 AGPAAQ
-78 AQAQATVP
+78 AQAPATVP
-86 PEKVKQLFEL
+86 PERVKQLFEL
-96 LDDASV
+96 LEDPSV
-102 KAWMA
+102 KAWVA

-112 DAGSTRAPAGA
+112 DAGSTGAPAEA
-123 GASPADA
+123 GASPTDA
-130 SSGAAAASGQM
+130 SSGAVAAPGQM

-147 TLDMIRDHIG
+147 TLDRIRHHIE

-167 GQFARVRAETMEDM
+167 GQFARVRAETMQDM
-181 SSKGSAGVLLLIA
+181 SSKGAAGVLILIA

-208 KLSRPFRLWIIAQP
+208 RLTRSFRLWIIAQS
-222 KDTPV
+222 KDTPI
-227 GRAKKIGGRTLYSSM
+227 GRAKKIGGRALYSSM

-276 VTWGVRMYVMAM
+276 VTRGVRMYVMAM
-288 LVPSFMNVENAV
+288 LVPSFMKVENAV

-307 TNEAAD
+307 TNETAD

-318 LPRIV
+318 LPWIV

-353 DFVLLLLLLV
+353 DFVLLLLLLL
-363 AIWRRPRTRRDG
+363 AIWRRPGTQRAGTRQ
-375 ARDSGHAE
+375 SGHTE
-383 ATWLLTAYFLV
+383 ATWLLTAYFVV

-404 VYFWFTFAALF
+404 TYFWFTFAAFF
-415 LPLAIVTTQRGV
+415 LPLAIVLTRRGV
-427 NFVLRPGSVDLGR
+427 NFVLRPGSEDVGR
-440 PTIPAVAIAVI
+440 PTIPAVTIAVV
-451 DRGIRMIFILA
+451 DRGIRMILILA

-468 RVWGLDMQSMRGS
+468 RVWGLNMQSMRDS
-481 DTTTTFILRGLIN
+481 DTTTAFILRGLIN

-508 IKALIERKLGIET
+508 IKALIERKLGIEM
-521 PHPVISDE
+521 PHPVTSDE
-529 EVPMLDPQQARLH
+529 DVPILDSQQARLH
-542 TLLPILQNILLA
+542 TLLPILQNMLLA
-554 SIIVM
+554 LIVVM
-559 AALMMLASLGIQ
+559 AVLMMLASMGIQ

-584 AVGFGAQTIVK
+584 AVGFGAQTVVK
-595 DIISGVFFLLDD
+595 DVISGVFFLLDD
-607 AFRVGEYVSSGNY
+607 AFRVGEYISSGNY

-668 GYDTDIEFARKLI
+668 GYDTDIDFARKLI

-691 PEFKHWVLDPIKMQG
+691 PEFKNWVLDPIKMQG

-755 QVQGLQTPHGAG
+755 HVQGLQNPHGAE
-767 NAPLDITPVLKMA
+767 NAPLEEITPELKMA
-780 VAQSHTIRRRKKAST
+780 VAQSHTNRRRKKAST